1 MDEQRFDRL
10 ARTVGSRRT
19 RRDAIRW
26 LGGSM
31 AALLALVRG
40 ESAAAQG
47 TIQLGGACY
56 DSSQCRSDGSGPVY
70 CDDNGYAYD
79 GPLNCCRYE
88 GGYCGENHENCCGQL
103 ECWNGGYCTNA
114 SVSPRPDPGPGP
126 RYGLPLGA
134 SCSDTSECNGGGDG
148 VLCVGSFTVPGMTCC
163 VMNGQGCAFDGDCCG
178 SDLCMFQGRQIGST
192 CAQYYGGQCL
202 ADLGCN
208 PRLSCISGY
217 CQ

>member
-103 ECWNGGYCTNA
+103 EC
-114 SVSPRPDPGPGP
+114 
-126 RYGLPLGA
+126 
-134 SCSDTSECNGGGDG
+134 
-148 VLCVGSFTVPGMTCC
+148 
-163 VMNGQGCAFDGDCCG
+163 
-178 SDLCMFQGRQIGST
+178 
-192 CAQYYGGQCL
+192 
-202 ADLGCN
+202 
-208 PRLSCISGY
+208 
-217 CQ
+217 